1 MGLGD
6 PHLGSHTCV
15 ASSLPLSHLL
25 NPQSSLFCLRL
36 GSFLKDNYKLK
47 AFLSEV
53 LLLLC
58 IRSTPLLTHSVPIK
72 LDENSIYRALRIH
85 WTLSL
90 TLLFFHNKP
99 ACLFRR
105 ETEAQRVKLAE
116 TGTDL
121 VQMEVRMQPGLTV
134 FLKSPYSVL
143 CPTFHIIIIA
153 FSLLTVWSR
162 IRLKPLLFS
171 VP

>member
-15 ASSLPLSHLL
+15 ASSLPLSHLP

-90 TLLFFHNKP
+90 TLLFFTTNLH
-99 ACLFRR
+99 ACL
-105 ETEAQRVKLAE
+105 EEKLRLKGLNWQ